1 MRTGSGVDWAD
12 GKDSEVDD
20 LLNRVGCNIIIFS
33 VFVCCLPQDR
43 PHNQGD

>member
-33 VFVCCLPQDR
+33 FTIDMIHTTQP
-43 PHNQGD
+43 

>member
-1 MRTGSGVDWAD
+1 MWTGTGADWAD

-33 VFVCCLPQDR
+33 FTIDMIHTTQP
-43 PHNQGD
+43 